1 MPTDTLVQRLPRHL
15 KMSELRVFAA
25 VLEQRSFRKAAAV
38 VHLTQPAVTKAIAGL
53 EEKVGAKLFDRH
65 ADGVEPTV
73 HALSFAPR
81 AAAIFEELRRA
92 AQDLELVSS
101 GAAGSLRIG
110 SVPMPAIPF
119 LPIAI
124 KRLTDVHPRSFVS
137 VVEARETELIDRLRK
152 RDIELAILRLSLL
165 DLGPDLQVATLFE
178 ESLCVLA
185 SRDHP
190 LAGRSRLTWP
200 ELLKQRWVLPPPN
213 CIFFEHV
220 LRTLEALGL
229 ELPRPTAEAY
239 SIHVQLGMALH
250 GGMVGFGMRPPIEF
264 SPDTNM
270 LVRLPFEL
278 PSPARAVA
286 AVTLRSHEP
295 SPLAQQLIGH
305 IRDLAPL

>member
-1 MPTDTLVQRLPRHL
+1 L
-15 KMSELRVFAA
+15 
-25 VLEQRSFRKAAAV
+25 
-38 VHLTQPAVTKAIAGL
+38 
-53 EEKVGAKLFDRH
+53 
-65 ADGVEPTV
+65 
-73 HALSFAPR
+73 
-81 AAAIFEELRRA
+81 AIFEELRRA
-92 AQDLELVSS
+92 AQDMELISS
-101 GAAGSLRIG
+101 GATGSLRIG

-124 KRLTDVHPRSFVS
+124 MRLVDTHPGSFVS
-137 VVEARETELIDRLRK
+137 VVEARETEIIDRLRR

-165 DLGPDLQVATLFE
+165 ELGTDLHGTPLFE

-190 LAGRSRLTWP
+190 LARRKRLTWR
-200 ELLKQRWVLPPPN
+200 ELSEQRWVMPPPN

-220 LRTLEALGL
+220 LHTLEALGL
-229 ELPRPTAEAY
+229 ALPRHSVESY
-239 SIHVQLGMALH
+239 SVHIQLGMALH
-250 GGMVGFGMRPPIEF
+250 GGMLSFGMRSQFEF
-264 SPDTNM
+264 SPDTNL

-305 IRDLAPL
+305 IRNLATAP